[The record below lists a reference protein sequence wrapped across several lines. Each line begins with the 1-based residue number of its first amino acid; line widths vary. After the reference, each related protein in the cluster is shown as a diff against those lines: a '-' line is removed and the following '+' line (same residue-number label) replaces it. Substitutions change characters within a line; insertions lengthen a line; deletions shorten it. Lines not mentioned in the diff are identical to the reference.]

1 MAKTKS
7 VSIEENF
14 EQLEDIIGRL
24 ESNELSLEEA
34 FKVYE
39 TGIKLTAQCS
49 KQLDK
54 VEKQLITLRNDQT
67 IRSSFVS
74 ERSMPMR

>member
-14 EQLEDIIGRL
+14 EQLEDIIDRL

-54 VEKQLITLRNDQT
+54 VEKQLITLRNEADSQA
-67 IRSSFVS
+67 SVGD
-74 ERSMPMR
+74 EN

>member
-14 EQLEDIIGRL
+14 VKLEELISSLEQND
-24 ESNELSLEEA
+24 LSLEEA
-34 FKVYE
+34 FRMYE

-54 VEKQLITLRNDQT
+54 VEKQIIILKEESSAADVDDQQPGT
-67 IRSSFVS
+67 I
-74 ERSMPMR
+74 

>member
-1 MAKTKS
+1 MRSSGYAAAQTCGK
-7 VSIEENF
+7 
-14 EQLEDIIGRL
+14 
-24 ESNELSLEEA
+24 ELSLEEA

-54 VEKQLITLRNDQT
+54 VEKQLITLRNEADSQA
-67 IRSSFVS
+67 SDGD
-74 ERSMPMR
+74 EN